1 MPQFNETL
9 ALNQALMAIQSAKE
23 VDDVSV
29 KKASATLVT
38 YTIKSKD
45 RLTTREGVRSQLLS
59 AGFPKN
65 KVIQKLVSS
74 ESSMEIIETKPG
86 RTNYRFV
93 FKPTRGGMSQTT
105 LNASITELFPCI
117 AFITG
122 IKSRSVK
129 NNKDFYNKII
139 ANNNPS
145 LPCYVNARD
154 AAAGKEFIEK
164 AENGKFDEKVKNAL
178 NVLRWIEGVNRK
190 HPITNVFWGYRAKP
204 KGVRSNHPGDIFL
217 QFTNGQM
224 LGVSLKAGGATTD
237 EPKLNTYVK
246 PIYDFYGKSR
256 EYEALK
262 DKLWPQYMQVSGVT
276 EDDKKRWGTKALA
289 MKTYEFEKTNPTAYD
304 ALYDQNLAIIK
315 QELANLLNSDMQKT
329 KRWLLENLT
338 NQDREVPLVVVK
350 ATQVTARRDKSSDV
364 LTEALASVSSIMASP
379 TPKSGSSKQG
389 WFIRLSDGSR
399 LELDFTT
406 RTNKVGAMHKMGQF
420 SNLAVKFNKV
430 KKV

>member
-1 MPQFNETL
+1 MPFNETL
-9 ALNQALMAIQSAKE
+9 ALNQALMQIQSAKE

-45 RLTTREGVRSQLLS
+45 RLTTRETVKGQLIS

-65 KVIQKLVSS
+65 KVSQTLISS
-74 ESSMEIIETKPG
+74 ESSMEVVETKPG
-86 RTNYRFV
+86 TTKYRFV

-117 AFITG
+117 AFLTG
-122 IKSRSVK
+122 IKARSVK
-129 NNKDFYNKII
+129 NNRDFYNKII

-154 AAAGKEFIEK
+154 AAAGREFIEK
-164 AENGKFDEKVKNAL
+164 AENGKFDEKVRNAI
-178 NVLRWIEGVNRK
+178 NVLRWIEGVNRA
-190 HPITNVFWGYRAKP
+190 HPIANVFWGYRAKP
-204 KGVRSNHPGDIFL
+204 RGVRTNHPGDIFL
-217 QFTNGQM
+217 QFQNGQM

-256 EYEALK
+256 EYDQLK
-262 DKLWPQYMQVSGVT
+262 EKLWPQYMQVFGVT

-289 MKTYEFEKTNPTAYD
+289 MKTYDFEQINPKAYD

-338 NQDREVPLVVVK
+338 NQDRDVPLVVVK
-350 ATQVTARRDKSSDV
+350 TTQMTARRDKSSDV

-379 TPKSGSSKQG
+379 TPKTGSSKQG
-389 WFIRLSDGSR
+389 WYIALSDGSKLQ
-399 LELDFTT
+399 LEFTT

-420 SNLAVKFNKV
+420 ANLAVKFNKV

>member
-1 MPQFNETL
+1 MPFNETL
-9 ALNQALMAIQSAKE
+9 ALNQALMQIQSAKE

-45 RLTTREGVRSQLLS
+45 RLTTRETVKGQLIS

-65 KVIQKLVSS
+65 KVLQTLVSS
-74 ESSMEIIETKPG
+74 ESSMEVVEAKPG
-86 RTNYRFV
+86 KTKYRFV

-117 AFITG
+117 AFLTG
-122 IKSRSVK
+122 IKARSVK
-129 NNKDFYNKII
+129 NNRDFYNKII

-154 AAAGKEFIEK
+154 AAAGREFIEK
-164 AENGKFDEKVKNAL
+164 AENGKFDEKVRNAI
-178 NVLRWIEGVNRK
+178 NVLRWIEGVNRA
-190 HPITNVFWGYRAKP
+190 HPIANVFWGYRAKP
-204 KGVRSNHPGDIFL
+204 RGVRTNHPGDIFL
-217 QFTNGQM
+217 QFQNGQM

-256 EYEALK
+256 EYDQLK
-262 DKLWPQYMQVSGVT
+262 EKLWPQYMQVFGVT
-276 EDDKKRWGTKALA
+276 EDDKKKWGTKALA
-289 MKTYEFEKTNPTAYD
+289 MKTYDFEQINPKAYD

-338 NQDREVPLVVVK
+338 NQDRDVPLVVVK
-350 ATQVTARRDKSSDV
+350 TTQMTARRDKSSDV

-379 TPKSGSSKQG
+379 TPKTGSSKQG
-389 WFIRLSDGSR
+389 WYIALSDGSKLQ
-399 LELDFTT
+399 LEFTT

-420 SNLAVKFNKV
+420 ANLAVKFNKV

>member
-1 MPQFNETL
+1 MPFNETL
-9 ALNQALMAIQSAKE
+9 ALNQALMQIQSAKE

-45 RLTTREGVRSQLLS
+45 RLTTRETVKGQLIS

-65 KVIQKLVSS
+65 KVSQTLISS
-74 ESSMEIIETKPG
+74 ESSMEVVETKPG
-86 RTNYRFV
+86 TTKYRFV

-117 AFITG
+117 AFLTG
-122 IKSRSVK
+122 IKARSVK
-129 NNKDFYNKII
+129 NNRDFYNKII

-154 AAAGKEFIEK
+154 AAAGREFIEK
-164 AENGKFDEKVKNAL
+164 AENGKFDEKVRNAI
-178 NVLRWIEGVNRK
+178 NVLRWIEGVNRA
-190 HPITNVFWGYRAKP
+190 HPIANVFWGYRAKP
-204 KGVRSNHPGDIFL
+204 RGVRTNHPGDIFL
-217 QFTNGQM
+217 QFQNGQM

-256 EYEALK
+256 EYDQLK
-262 DKLWPQYMQVSGVT
+262 EKLWPQYMQVFGVT
-276 EDDKKRWGTKALA
+276 EDDKKKWGTKALA
-289 MKTYEFEKTNPTAYD
+289 MKTYDFEQINPKAYD

-338 NQDREVPLVVVK
+338 NQDRDVPLVVVK
-350 ATQVTARRDKSSDV
+350 TTQMTARRDKSSDV
-364 LTEALASVSSIMASP
+364 LTEALASVSSIMASA
-379 TPKSGSSKQG
+379 TPKTGSSKQG
-389 WFIRLSDGSR
+389 WYIALSDGSKLQ
-399 LELDFTT
+399 LEFTT

-420 SNLAVKFNKV
+420 ANLAVKFNKV

>member
-1 MPQFNETL
+1 MPFNETL
-9 ALNQALMAIQSAKE
+9 ALNQALMQIQSAKE

-45 RLTTREGVRSQLLS
+45 RLTTRETVKGQLIS
-59 AGFPKN
+59 AGFPRN
-65 KVIQKLVSS
+65 KVLQTLVSS
-74 ESSMEIIETKPG
+74 ESSMEVVETKPG
-86 RTNYRFV
+86 KTKYRFV

-117 AFITG
+117 AFLTG
-122 IKSRSVK
+122 IKARSVK
-129 NNKDFYNKII
+129 NNRDFYNKII

-164 AENGKFDEKVKNAL
+164 AENGKFDEKVRNAI
-178 NVLRWIEGVNRK
+178 NVLRWIEGVNRA
-190 HPITNVFWGYRAKP
+190 HPIANVFWGYRAKP
-204 KGVRSNHPGDIFL
+204 RGVRTNHPGDIFL
-217 QFTNGQM
+217 QFQNGQM

-256 EYEALK
+256 EYDQLK
-262 DKLWPQYMQVSGVT
+262 EKLWPQYMQVFGVT

-289 MKTYEFEKTNPTAYD
+289 MKTYDFEQINPKAYD

-338 NQDREVPLVVVK
+338 NQDRDVPLVVVK
-350 ATQVTARRDKSSDV
+350 TTQMTARRDKSSDV
-364 LTEALASVSSIMASP
+364 LTEALASVSSIMASA
-379 TPKSGSSKQG
+379 TPKTGSSKQG
-389 WFIRLSDGSR
+389 WYIALSDGSKLQ
-399 LELDFTT
+399 LEFTT

-420 SNLAVKFNKV
+420 ANLAVKFNKV

>member
-1 MPQFNETL
+1 MPFNETL
-9 ALNQALMAIQSAKE
+9 ALNQALMQIQSAKE

-45 RLTTREGVRSQLLS
+45 RLTTRETVKGQLIS
-59 AGFPKN
+59 AGFPRN
-65 KVIQKLVSS
+65 KVLQTLVSS
-74 ESSMEIIETKPG
+74 ESSMEVVETKPG
-86 RTNYRFV
+86 KTKYRFV

-117 AFITG
+117 AFLTG
-122 IKSRSVK
+122 IKARSVK
-129 NNKDFYNKII
+129 NNRDFYNKII

-154 AAAGKEFIEK
+154 AAAGREFIEK
-164 AENGKFDEKVKNAL
+164 AENGKFDEKVRNAI
-178 NVLRWIEGVNRK
+178 NVLRWIEGVNRA
-190 HPITNVFWGYRAKP
+190 HPIANVFWGYRAKP
-204 KGVRSNHPGDIFL
+204 RGVRTNHPGDIFL
-217 QFTNGQM
+217 QFQNGQM

-256 EYEALK
+256 EYDQLK
-262 DKLWPQYMQVSGVT
+262 EKLWPQYMQVFGVT
-276 EDDKKRWGTKALA
+276 EDDKKKWGTKALA
-289 MKTYEFEKTNPTAYD
+289 MKTYDFEQINPKAYD

-338 NQDREVPLVVVK
+338 NQDRDVPLVVVK
-350 ATQVTARRDKSSDV
+350 TTQMTARRDKSSDV

-379 TPKSGSSKQG
+379 TPKTGSSKQG
-389 WFIRLSDGSR
+389 WYIALSDGSKLQ
-399 LELDFTT
+399 LEFTT

-420 SNLAVKFNKV
+420 ANLAVKFNKV

>member
-1 MPQFNETL
+1 MPFNETL
-9 ALNQALMAIQSAKE
+9 ALNQALMEIQSAKE

-38 YTIKSKD
+38 FTIKSKD
-45 RLTTREGVRSQLLS
+45 RLTTRETVKGQLIS
-59 AGFPKN
+59 AGFPRN
-65 KVIQKLVSS
+65 KVLQTLVSS
-74 ESSMEIIETKPG
+74 ESSMEVVESKPG
-86 RTNYRFV
+86 KTKYRFV

-117 AFITG
+117 AFLTG
-122 IKSRSVK
+122 IKARSVK
-129 NNKDFYNKII
+129 NNRDFYNKII

-164 AENGKFDEKVKNAL
+164 AENGKFDEKVRNAI
-178 NVLRWIEGVNRK
+178 NVLRWIEGVNRA
-190 HPITNVFWGYRAKP
+190 HPIANIFWGYRAKP
-204 KGVRSNHPGDIFL
+204 RGVRTNHPGDIFL
-217 QFTNGQM
+217 QFQNGQM

-256 EYEALK
+256 EYDQLK
-262 DKLWPQYMQVSGVT
+262 EKLWPQYMQVFGVT

-289 MKTYEFEKTNPTAYD
+289 MKTYDFEQINPKAYD

-338 NQDREVPLVVVK
+338 NQDRDVPLVVVK
-350 ATQVTARRDKSSDV
+350 TTQMTARRDKSSDV

-379 TPKSGSSKQG
+379 TPKTGSSKQG
-389 WFIRLSDGSR
+389 WYIALSDGSKLQ
-399 LELDFTT
+399 LEFTT

-420 SNLAVKFNKV
+420 ANLAVKFNKV

>member
-1 MPQFNETL
+1 MPFNETL
-9 ALNQALMAIQSAKE
+9 ALNQALMQIQSAKE

-45 RLTTREGVRSQLLS
+45 RLTTRETVKGQLIS

-65 KVIQKLVSS
+65 KVLQTLVSS
-74 ESSMEIIETKPG
+74 ESSMEVVEAKPG
-86 RTNYRFV
+86 KTKYRFV

-117 AFITG
+117 AFLTG
-122 IKSRSVK
+122 IKARSVK
-129 NNKDFYNKII
+129 NNRDFYNKII

-154 AAAGKEFIEK
+154 AAAGREFIEK
-164 AENGKFDEKVKNAL
+164 AENGKFDEKVRNAI
-178 NVLRWIEGVNRK
+178 NVLRWIEGVNRA
-190 HPITNVFWGYRAKP
+190 HPIANVFWGYRAKP
-204 KGVRSNHPGDIFL
+204 RGVRTNHPGDIFL
-217 QFTNGQM
+217 QFQNGQM

-256 EYEALK
+256 EYDQLK
-262 DKLWPQYMQVSGVT
+262 EKLWPQYMQVFGVT
-276 EDDKKRWGTKALA
+276 EDDKKKWGTKALA
-289 MKTYEFEKTNPTAYD
+289 MKTYDFEQINPKAYD

-338 NQDREVPLVVVK
+338 NQDRDVPLVVVK
-350 ATQVTARRDKSSDV
+350 TTQMTARRDKSSDV
-364 LTEALASVSSIMASP
+364 LTEALASVSSIMASA
-379 TPKSGSSKQG
+379 TPKTGSSKQG
-389 WFIRLSDGSR
+389 WYIALSDGSKLQ
-399 LELDFTT
+399 LEFTT

-420 SNLAVKFNKV
+420 ANLAVKFNKV
-430 KKV
+430 KKA

>member
-1 MPQFNETL
+1 MPFNETL
-9 ALNQALMAIQSAKE
+9 ALNQALMQIQSAKE

-45 RLTTREGVRSQLLS
+45 RLTTRETVKGQLIS

-65 KVIQKLVSS
+65 KVSQTLISS
-74 ESSMEIIETKPG
+74 ESSMEVVETKPG
-86 RTNYRFV
+86 TTKYRFV

-117 AFITG
+117 AFLTG
-122 IKSRSVK
+122 IKARSVK
-129 NNKDFYNKII
+129 NNRDFYNKII

-154 AAAGKEFIEK
+154 AAAGREFIEK
-164 AENGKFDEKVKNAL
+164 AENGKFDEKVRNAI
-178 NVLRWIEGVNRK
+178 NVLRWIEGVNRA
-190 HPITNVFWGYRAKP
+190 HPIANVFWGYRAKP
-204 KGVRSNHPGDIFL
+204 RGVRTNHPGDIFL
-217 QFTNGQM
+217 QFQNGQM

-256 EYEALK
+256 EYDQLK
-262 DKLWPQYMQVSGVT
+262 EKLWPQYMQVFGVT

-289 MKTYEFEKTNPTAYD
+289 MKTYDFEQINPKAYD

-338 NQDREVPLVVVK
+338 NQDRDVPLVVVK
-350 ATQVTARRDKSSDV
+350 TTQMTARRDKSSDV
-364 LTEALASVSSIMASP
+364 LTEALASVSSIMASA
-379 TPKSGSSKQG
+379 TPKTGSSKQG
-389 WFIRLSDGSR
+389 WYIALSDGSKLQ
-399 LELDFTT
+399 LEFTT

-420 SNLAVKFNKV
+420 ANLAVKFNKV

>member
-1 MPQFNETL
+1 MPFNETL
-9 ALNQALMAIQSAKE
+9 ALNQALMQIQSAKE

-45 RLTTREGVRSQLLS
+45 RLTTRETVKGQLIS

-65 KVIQKLVSS
+65 KVSQTLISS
-74 ESSMEIIETKPG
+74 ESSMEVVETKPG
-86 RTNYRFV
+86 TTKYRFV

-117 AFITG
+117 AFLTG
-122 IKSRSVK
+122 IKARSVK
-129 NNKDFYNKII
+129 NNRDFYNKII

-164 AENGKFDEKVKNAL
+164 AENGKFDEKVRNAI
-178 NVLRWIEGVNRK
+178 NVLRWIEGVNRA
-190 HPITNVFWGYRAKP
+190 HPIANVFWGYRAKP
-204 KGVRSNHPGDIFL
+204 RGVRTNHPGDIFL
-217 QFTNGQM
+217 QFQNGQM

-256 EYEALK
+256 EYDQLK
-262 DKLWPQYMQVSGVT
+262 EKLWPQYMQVFGVT

-289 MKTYEFEKTNPTAYD
+289 MKTYDFEQINPKAYD

-338 NQDREVPLVVVK
+338 NQDRDVPLVVVK
-350 ATQVTARRDKSSDV
+350 TTQMTARRDKSSDV

-379 TPKSGSSKQG
+379 TPKTGSSKQG
-389 WFIRLSDGSR
+389 WYIALSDGSKLQ
-399 LELDFTT
+399 LEFTT

-420 SNLAVKFNKV
+420 ANLAVKFNKV

>member
-1 MPQFNETL
+1 MPFNETL
-9 ALNQALMAIQSAKE
+9 ALNQALMQIQSAKE

-45 RLTTREGVRSQLLS
+45 RLTTRETVKGQLIS
-59 AGFPKN
+59 AGFPRN
-65 KVIQKLVSS
+65 KVLQTLVSS
-74 ESSMEIIETKPG
+74 ESSMEVVEAKPG
-86 RTNYRFV
+86 KTKYRFV

-117 AFITG
+117 AFLTG
-122 IKSRSVK
+122 IKARSVK
-129 NNKDFYNKII
+129 NNRDFYNKII

-154 AAAGKEFIEK
+154 AAAGREFIEK
-164 AENGKFDEKVKNAL
+164 AENGKFDEKVRNAI
-178 NVLRWIEGVNRK
+178 NVLRWIEGVNRA
-190 HPITNVFWGYRAKP
+190 HPIANVFWGYRAKP
-204 KGVRSNHPGDIFL
+204 RGVRTNHPGDIFL
-217 QFTNGQM
+217 QFQNGQM

-256 EYEALK
+256 EYDQLK
-262 DKLWPQYMQVSGVT
+262 EKLWPQYMQVFGVT
-276 EDDKKRWGTKALA
+276 EDDKKKWGTKALA
-289 MKTYEFEKTNPTAYD
+289 MKTYDFEQINPKAYD

-338 NQDREVPLVVVK
+338 NQDRDVPLVVVK
-350 ATQVTARRDKSSDV
+350 TTQMTARRDKSSDV
-364 LTEALASVSSIMASP
+364 LTEALASVSSIMASA
-379 TPKSGSSKQG
+379 TPKTGSSKQG
-389 WFIRLSDGSR
+389 WYIALSDGSKLQ
-399 LELDFTT
+399 LEFTT

-420 SNLAVKFNKV
+420 ANLAVKFNKV

>member
-1 MPQFNETL
+1 MPFNETL
-9 ALNQALMAIQSAKE
+9 ALNQALMQIQSAKE

-45 RLTTREGVRSQLLS
+45 RLTTRETVKGQLIS

-65 KVIQKLVSS
+65 KVSQTLISS
-74 ESSMEIIETKPG
+74 ESSMEVVETKPG
-86 RTNYRFV
+86 TTKYRFV

-117 AFITG
+117 AFLTG
-122 IKSRSVK
+122 IKARSVK
-129 NNKDFYNKII
+129 NNRDFYNKII

-154 AAAGKEFIEK
+154 AAAGREFIEK
-164 AENGKFDEKVKNAL
+164 AENGKFDEKVRNAI
-178 NVLRWIEGVNRK
+178 NVLRWIEGVNRA
-190 HPITNVFWGYRAKP
+190 HPIANVFWGYRAKP
-204 KGVRSNHPGDIFL
+204 RGVRTNHPGDIFL
-217 QFTNGQM
+217 QFQNGQM

-256 EYEALK
+256 EYDQLK
-262 DKLWPQYMQVSGVT
+262 EKLWPQYMQVLGVT
-276 EDDKKRWGTKALA
+276 EDDKKKWGTKALA
-289 MKTYEFEKTNPTAYD
+289 MKTYDFEQINPKAYD

-338 NQDREVPLVVVK
+338 NQDRDVPLVVVK
-350 ATQVTARRDKSSDV
+350 TTQMTARRDKSSDV

-379 TPKSGSSKQG
+379 TPKTGSSKQG
-389 WFIRLSDGSR
+389 WYIALSDGSKLQ
-399 LELDFTT
+399 LEFTT

-420 SNLAVKFNKV
+420 ANLAVKFNKV

>member
-1 MPQFNETL
+1 M
-9 ALNQALMAIQSAKE
+9 E
-23 VDDVSV
+23 VV
-29 KKASATLVT
+29 
-38 YTIKSKD
+38 
-45 RLTTREGVRSQLLS
+45 
-59 AGFPKN
+59 
-65 KVIQKLVSS
+65 
-74 ESSMEIIETKPG
+74 ETKPAK
-86 RTNYRFV
+86 TNYRFV

-117 AFITG
+117 AFLTG
-122 IKSRSVK
+122 IKARSVK
-129 NNKDFYNKII
+129 NNRDFYNKII

-164 AENGKFDEKVKNAL
+164 AENGKFDEKVRNAI
-178 NVLRWIEGVNRK
+178 NVLRWIEGVNRA
-190 HPITNVFWGYRAKP
+190 HPIANVFWGYRAKP
-204 KGVRSNHPGDIFL
+204 RGVRTNHPGDIFL
-217 QFTNGQM
+217 QFQNGQM

-256 EYEALK
+256 EYDQLK
-262 DKLWPQYMQVSGVT
+262 EKLWPQYMQVLGVT
-276 EDDKKRWGTKALA
+276 EDDKKKWGTKALA
-289 MKTYEFEKTNPTAYD
+289 MKTYDFEQINPKAYD

-338 NQDREVPLVVVK
+338 NQDRDVPLVVVK
-350 ATQVTARRDKSSDV
+350 TTQMTARRDKSSDV

-379 TPKSGSSKQG
+379 TPKTGSSKQG
-389 WFIRLSDGSR
+389 WYIALSDGSKLQ
-399 LELDFTT
+399 LEFTT

-420 SNLAVKFNKV
+420 ANLAVKFNKV

>member
-1 MPQFNETL
+1 MPFNETL
-9 ALNQALMAIQSAKE
+9 ALNQALMQIQSAKE

-45 RLTTREGVRSQLLS
+45 RLTTRETVKGQLIS
-59 AGFPKN
+59 AGFPRN
-65 KVIQKLVSS
+65 KVLQTLVSS
-74 ESSMEIIETKPG
+74 ESSMEVVEAKPG
-86 RTNYRFV
+86 KTKYRFV

-117 AFITG
+117 AFLTG
-122 IKSRSVK
+122 IKARSVK
-129 NNKDFYNKII
+129 NNRDFYNKII

-154 AAAGKEFIEK
+154 AAAGREFIEK
-164 AENGKFDEKVKNAL
+164 AENGKFDEKVRNAI
-178 NVLRWIEGVNRK
+178 NVLRWIEGVNRA
-190 HPITNVFWGYRAKP
+190 HPIANVFWGYRAKP
-204 KGVRSNHPGDIFL
+204 RGVRTNHPGDIFL
-217 QFTNGQM
+217 QFQNGQM

-256 EYEALK
+256 EYDQLK
-262 DKLWPQYMQVSGVT
+262 EKLWPQYMQVLGVT
-276 EDDKKRWGTKALA
+276 EDDKKKWGTKALA
-289 MKTYEFEKTNPTAYD
+289 MKTYEFEQINPKAYD

-338 NQDREVPLVVVK
+338 NQDRDVPLVVVK
-350 ATQVTARRDKSSDV
+350 TTQMTARRDKSSDV
-364 LTEALASVSSIMASP
+364 LTEALASVSSIMASA
-379 TPKSGSSKQG
+379 TPKTGSSKQG
-389 WFIRLSDGSR
+389 WYIALSDGSKLQ
-399 LELDFTT
+399 LEFTT

-420 SNLAVKFNKV
+420 ANLAVKFNKV

>member
-1 MPQFNETL
+1 MPFNETL
-9 ALNQALMAIQSAKE
+9 ALNQALMQIQSAKE

-45 RLTTREGVRSQLLS
+45 RLTTRETVKGQLIS

-65 KVIQKLVSS
+65 KVLQTLVSS
-74 ESSMEIIETKPG
+74 ESSMEVVEAKPG
-86 RTNYRFV
+86 KTKYRFV

-117 AFITG
+117 AFLTG
-122 IKSRSVK
+122 IKARSVK
-129 NNKDFYNKII
+129 NNRDFYNKII

-154 AAAGKEFIEK
+154 AAAGREFIEK
-164 AENGKFDEKVKNAL
+164 AENGKFDEKVRNAI
-178 NVLRWIEGVNRK
+178 NVLRWIEGVNRA
-190 HPITNVFWGYRAKP
+190 HPIANVFWGYRAKP
-204 KGVRSNHPGDIFL
+204 RGVRTNHPGDIFL
-217 QFTNGQM
+217 QFQNGQM

-256 EYEALK
+256 EYDQLK
-262 DKLWPQYMQVSGVT
+262 EKLWPQYMQVFGVT
-276 EDDKKRWGTKALA
+276 EDDKKKWGTKALA
-289 MKTYEFEKTNPTAYD
+289 MKTYDFEQINPKAYD

-338 NQDREVPLVVVK
+338 NQDRDVPLVVVK
-350 ATQVTARRDKSSDV
+350 TTQMTARRDKSSDV
-364 LTEALASVSSIMASP
+364 LTEALASVSSIMASA
-379 TPKSGSSKQG
+379 TPKTGSSKQG
-389 WFIRLSDGSR
+389 WYIALSDGSKLQ
-399 LELDFTT
+399 LEFTT

-420 SNLAVKFNKV
+420 ANLAVKFNKV

>member
-1 MPQFNETL
+1 MPFNETL
-9 ALNQALMAIQSAKE
+9 ALNQALMQIQSAKE

-45 RLTTREGVRSQLLS
+45 RLTTRETVKGQLIS

-65 KVIQKLVSS
+65 KVSQTLISS
-74 ESSMEIIETKPG
+74 ESSMEVVETKPG
-86 RTNYRFV
+86 TTKYRFV

-117 AFITG
+117 AFLTG
-122 IKSRSVK
+122 IKARSVK
-129 NNKDFYNKII
+129 NNRDFYNKII

-154 AAAGKEFIEK
+154 AAAGREFIEK
-164 AENGKFDEKVKNAL
+164 AENGKFDEKVKNAI
-178 NVLRWIEGVNRK
+178 NVLRWIEGVNRA
-190 HPITNVFWGYRAKP
+190 HPIANIFWGYRAKP
-204 KGVRSNHPGDIFL
+204 RGVRTNHPGDIFL
-217 QFTNGQM
+217 QFQNGQM

-256 EYEALK
+256 EYDQLK
-262 DKLWPQYMQVSGVT
+262 EKLWPQYMQVLGVT
-276 EDDKKRWGTKALA
+276 EDDKKKWGTKALA
-289 MKTYEFEKTNPTAYD
+289 MKTYEFEQINPKAYD

-338 NQDREVPLVVVK
+338 NQDRDVPLVVVK
-350 ATQVTARRDKSSDV
+350 TTQMTARRDKSSDV
-364 LTEALASVSSIMASP
+364 LTEALASVSSIMASA
-379 TPKSGSSKQG
+379 TPKTGSSKQG
-389 WFIRLSDGSR
+389 WYIALSDGSKLQ
-399 LELDFTT
+399 LEFTT

-420 SNLAVKFNKV
+420 ANLAVKFNKV

>member
-1 MPQFNETL
+1 MPFNETL
-9 ALNQALMAIQSAKE
+9 ALNQALMQIQSAKE

-45 RLTTREGVRSQLLS
+45 RLTTRETVKGQLIS

-65 KVIQKLVSS
+65 KVSQTLISS
-74 ESSMEIIETKPG
+74 ESSMEVVETKPG
-86 RTNYRFV
+86 TTKYRFV

-117 AFITG
+117 AFLTG
-122 IKSRSVK
+122 IKARSVK
-129 NNKDFYNKII
+129 NNRDFYNKII

-154 AAAGKEFIEK
+154 AAAGREFIEK
-164 AENGKFDEKVKNAL
+164 AENGKFDEKVRNAI
-178 NVLRWIEGVNRK
+178 NVLRWIEGVNRA
-190 HPITNVFWGYRAKP
+190 HPIANVFWGYRAKP
-204 KGVRSNHPGDIFL
+204 RGVRTNHPGDIFL
-217 QFTNGQM
+217 QFQNGQM

-256 EYEALK
+256 EYDQLK
-262 DKLWPQYMQVSGVT
+262 EKLWPQYMQVFGVT

-289 MKTYEFEKTNPTAYD
+289 MKTYDFEQINPKAYD

-338 NQDREVPLVVVK
+338 NQDRDVPLVVVK
-350 ATQVTARRDKSSDV
+350 TTQMTARRDKSSDV
-364 LTEALASVSSIMASP
+364 LTEALASVSSIMASS
-379 TPKSGSSKQG
+379 TPKTGSSKQG
-389 WFIRLSDGSR
+389 WYIALSDGSKLQ
-399 LELDFTT
+399 LEFTT

-420 SNLAVKFNKV
+420 ANLAVKFNKV